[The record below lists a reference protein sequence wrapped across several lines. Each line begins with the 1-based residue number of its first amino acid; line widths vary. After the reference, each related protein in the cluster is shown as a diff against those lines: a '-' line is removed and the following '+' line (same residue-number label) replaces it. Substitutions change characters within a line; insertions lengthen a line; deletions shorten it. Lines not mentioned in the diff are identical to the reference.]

1 MDTTAERTISTEASP
16 NVVSRFKAQSNTLSR
31 KSNKPFSIWK
41 IITIN
46 KLRNIKIGDK
56 VIVGKGGSSDRI
68 AEVGFASDTQIQ
80 VNGLRYNFLD
90 GRLVGAEEGEKY
102 RIMPATDKEIKR
114 VRRNERKLELIR
126 KVNNT
131 NWYGLSI
138 KTLNTIIE
146 IVDKEFQ
153 GNFNK
158 GNVLNLEN

>member
-1 MDTTAERTISTEASP
+1 
-16 NVVSRFKAQSNTLSR
+16 
-31 KSNKPFSIWK
+31 
-41 IITIN
+41 
-46 KLRNIKIGDK
+46 
-56 VIVGKGGSSDRI
+56 
-68 AEVGFASDTQIQ
+68 
-80 VNGLRYNFLD
+80 
-90 GRLVGAEEGEKY
+90 
-102 RIMPATDKEIKR
+102 MPAIDKEIKR

-158 GNVLNLEN
+158 GSV

>member
-1 MDTTAERTISTEASP
+1 MRIVEKRYY
-16 NVVSRFKAQSNTLSR
+16 
-31 KSNKPFSIWK
+31 
-41 IITIN
+41 ITMN
-46 KLRNIKIGDK
+46 KLRNLKIGDK

-68 AEVGFASDTQIQ
+68 AEVGFVSDTQIQ
-80 VNGLRYNFLD
+80 VNGLRYNILD
-90 GRLVGAEEGEKY
+90 GRLVGAEEGEKD

-158 GNVLNLEN
+158 GSV

>member
-1 MDTTAERTISTEASP
+1 M
-16 NVVSRFKAQSNTLSR
+16 
-31 KSNKPFSIWK
+31 
-41 IITIN
+41 N
-46 KLRNIKIGDK
+46 KLRNLKIGDK

-68 AEVGFASDTQIQ
+68 AEVGFVSDTQIQ
-80 VNGLRYNFLD
+80 VNGLRYNILD
-90 GRLVGAEEGEKY
+90 GRFVGAEEGEKD

-114 VRRNERKLELIR
+114 VGRNERKLELIR

-146 IVDKEFQ
+146 IANKELQ

-158 GNVLNLEN
+158 GSVLNLEN

>member
-1 MDTTAERTISTEASP
+1 M
-16 NVVSRFKAQSNTLSR
+16 
-31 KSNKPFSIWK
+31 
-41 IITIN
+41 N

-68 AEVGFASDTQIQ
+68 AEVGFVSDNQIQ
-80 VNGLRYNFLD
+80 VNGIRYNILD
-90 GRLVGAEEGEKY
+90 GRLVGAEEGEKD
-102 RIMPATDKEIKR
+102 RIIPATDKEIKR

-131 NWYGLSI
+131 NWYGLST

-146 IVDKEFQ
+146 IVDKELQ

-158 GNVLNLEN
+158 GSVLNLEKKNKQKQKISNEERIRRTIQSQRAIQGYVAIGNIDRNFIVG

>member
-1 MDTTAERTISTEASP
+1 M
-16 NVVSRFKAQSNTLSR
+16 
-31 KSNKPFSIWK
+31 
-41 IITIN
+41 N
-46 KLRNIKIGDK
+46 KLSNLKIGDK

-68 AEVGFASDTQIQ
+68 AEVGFVSDTQIQ
-80 VNGLRYNFLD
+80 VNGLRYNILD
-90 GRLVGAEEGEKY
+90 GRLVGAEKGEKD

-131 NWYGLSI
+131 NWHGLSI

-153 GNFNK
+153 GNSNK
-158 GNVLNLEN
+158 GSVLNYEKEK

>member
-1 MDTTAERTISTEASP
+1 M
-16 NVVSRFKAQSNTLSR
+16 
-31 KSNKPFSIWK
+31 
-41 IITIN
+41 N
-46 KLRNIKIGDK
+46 KLRNLKIGDK

-68 AEVGFASDTQIQ
+68 AKVGFVSDTQIQ
-80 VNGLRYNFLD
+80 VNGLRYNILD
-90 GRLVGAEEGEKY
+90 GRLVGAEEGEKD
-102 RIMPATDKEIKR
+102 RIIPVTDKEIKR

-146 IVDKEFQ
+146 IVDKELQ

-158 GNVLNLEN
+158 GSI